1 MAIIHLLDD
10 DAAVTNACAFLLESL
25 GYDVT
30 CWTQGQDFLAQAS
43 LYQTGVVLLDMRMP
57 VLDGQGVHD
66 ALRQRESTLAVVF
79 LTGHGDV
86 PMAVEQMK
94 RGAVDFL
101 QKPVSVKPLQSALER
116 ALAVSSAAV
125 DRREIMLCYQ
135 QLTPKE
141 RELASLVAKGF
152 MNREIAEAMNIAV
165 RTVEVHRA
173 RVMEK
178 MQAGS
183 LAELIKRFEKLAA
196 SEARIDKT
204 YDS

>member
-1 MAIIHLLDD
+1 MTTLPSPRPVRFYWKVWDMK
-10 DAAVTNACAFLLESL
+10 C
-25 GYDVT
+25 
-30 CWTQGQDFLAQAS
+30 LAGS
-43 LYQTGVVLLDMRMP
+43 KVRNSS
-57 VLDGQGVHD
+57 
-66 ALRQRESTLAVVF
+66 LRQICTRWVYCCWI

-101 QKPVSVKPLQSALER
+101 QKPVSAVPLQAALEH
-116 ALAVSSAAV
+116 ALQVSAAAFS
-125 DRREIMLCYQ
+125 RQEIICCYQ

-141 RELASLVAKGF
+141 RELAHLVAKGL
-152 MNREIAEAMNIAV
+152 MNREISDAMNIAV

-183 LAELIKRFEKLAA
+183 LAELVNRLQ
-196 SEARIDKT
+196 RVQ
-204 YDS
+204 

>member
-10 DAAVTNACAFLLESL
+10 DPAVTRACAFLLESL
-25 GYDVT
+25 GYEAV
-30 CWTQGQDFLAQAS
+30 CWEEGERFLAQAD
-43 LYQTGVVLLDMRMP
+43 LYQVGVVLLDMRMP
-57 VLDGQGVHD
+57 VLDGQAVHE
-66 ALRQRESTLAVVF
+66 ALRQRGSTLAVVF

-86 PMAVEQMK
+86 PMAVEEMK

-101 QKPVSVKPLQSALER
+101 QKPVSLKPLQAALEHGLR
-116 ALAVSSAAV
+116 VSGERFAQKKVV
-125 DRREIMLCYQ
+125 DCYQ

-141 RELASLVAKGF
+141 RELALLVMKGL
-152 MNREIAEAMNIAV
+152 MNREIAQAMSIAV

-183 LAELIKRFEKLAA
+183 LAELVSKLQ
-196 SEARIDKT
+196 RVT
-204 YDS
+204 R

>member
-10 DAAVTNACAFLLESL
+10 DVAVTQACAFLLESL
-25 GYDVT
+25 GYDVR
-30 CWTQGQDFLAQAS
+30 CWDQGETFLTQADLHQE
-43 LYQTGVVLLDMRMP
+43 GVLLLDMRMP
-57 VLDGQGVHD
+57 VLDGHGVHE
-66 ALRQRESTLAVVF
+66 ALRQCESTLAVVF

-101 QKPVSVKPLQSALER
+101 QKPVSAEPLQSALER
-116 ALAVSSAAV
+116 ALRVSAAAFS
-125 DRREIMLCYQ
+125 RHEIVVCYQ

-141 RELASLVAKGF
+141 RELANLVATGL
-152 MNREIAEAMNIAV
+152 MNREIADAMNIAV

-183 LAELIKRFEKLAA
+183 LAELVNRLQ
-196 SEARIDKT
+196 RVL
-204 YDS
+204 

>member
-1 MAIIHLLDD
+1 MLD
-10 DAAVTNACAFLLESL
+10 AGGGFFGA
-25 GYDVT
+25 
-30 CWTQGQDFLAQAS
+30 GQS
-43 LYQTGVVLLDMRMP
+43 VSGRVVLLDMRMP

-66 ALRQRESTLAVVF
+66 ALRQCEYPGGCF

-101 QKPVSVKPLQSALER
+101 QKPVSVKPLQAALER
-116 ALAVSSAAV
+116 ALTVSSAAV
-125 DRREIMLCYQ
+125 ARREIILCYQ

-183 LAELIKRFEKLAA
+183 LAELIRRFEKMA
-196 SEARIDKT
+196 SPETRIRTT
-204 YDS
+204 YEP

>member
-10 DAAVTNACAFLLESL
+10 DPAVTRACAFLLESL
-25 GYDVT
+25 GYEAV
-30 CWTQGQDFLAQAS
+30 CWEEGERFLAQAD
-43 LYQTGVVLLDMRMP
+43 LYQVGVVLLDMRMP
-57 VLDGQGVHD
+57 VLDGQAVHE
-66 ALRQRESTLAVVF
+66 ALRQRGSTLAVVF

-86 PMAVEQMK
+86 PMAVEEMK

-101 QKPVSVKPLQSALER
+101 QKPVSLMPLQAALEHG
-116 ALAVSSAAV
+116 LAVSGERFAQKKVV
-125 DRREIMLCYQ
+125 DCYQ

-141 RELASLVAKGF
+141 RELALLVMKGL
-152 MNREIAEAMNIAV
+152 MNREIAQAMSIAV

-183 LAELIKRFEKLAA
+183 LAELVSKLQ
-196 SEARIDKT
+196 RVT
-204 YDS
+204 R

>member
-10 DAAVTNACAFLLESL
+10 DLAVTQACAFLLESL
-25 GYDVT
+25 GYEVM
-30 CWTQGQDFLAQAS
+30 CWAEGGVFLAQAD
-43 LYQTGVVLLDMRMP
+43 LFRTGVVLLDMRMP
-57 VLDGQGVHD
+57 ALDGQAVHE
-66 ALRQRESTLAVVF
+66 ALRQRGSTLAVVF

-101 QKPVSVKPLQSALER
+101 QKPVSVKPLQTALEHG
-116 ALAVSSAAV
+116 LAASGERFARQKNV
-125 DRREIMLCYQ
+125 DCYQ

-141 RELASLVAKGF
+141 RELALLVVKGL
-152 MNREIAEAMNIAV
+152 MNREIAEIMNIAV
-165 RTVEVHRA
+165 RTVVVHRA

-183 LAELIKRFEKLAA
+183 LAELVSILQPIIA
-196 SEARIDKT
+196 
-204 YDS
+204 

>member
-1 MAIIHLLDD
+1 
-10 DAAVTNACAFLLESL
+10 AVHE
-25 GYDVT
+25 
-30 CWTQGQDFLAQAS
+30 
-43 LYQTGVVLLDMRMP
+43 
-57 VLDGQGVHD
+57 
-66 ALRQRESTLAVVF
+66 ALRQRGSTLAVVF

-101 QKPVSVKPLQSALER
+101 QKPVSVKPLQTALEHG
-116 ALAVSSAAV
+116 LAASGERFARQKNV
-125 DRREIMLCYQ
+125 DCYQ

-141 RELASLVAKGF
+141 RELALLVVKGL
-152 MNREIAEAMNIAV
+152 MNREIAEIMNIAV

-183 LAELIKRFEKLAA
+183 LAELVSILQPVIA
-196 SEARIDKT
+196 
-204 YDS
+204 

>member
-10 DAAVTNACAFLLESL
+10 DPAVTRACAFLLESL
-25 GYDVT
+25 GYEAV
-30 CWTQGQDFLAQAS
+30 CWEEGERFLAQAD
-43 LYQTGVVLLDMRMP
+43 LYQVGVVLLDMRMP
-57 VLDGQGVHD
+57 VLDGQAVHE
-66 ALRQRESTLAVVF
+66 ALRQRGSTLAVVF

-86 PMAVEQMK
+86 PMAVEEMK

-101 QKPVSVKPLQSALER
+101 QKPVSLKPLQAALEHG
-116 ALAVSSAAV
+116 LTVSGERFAQKKVV
-125 DRREIMLCYQ
+125 DCYQ

-141 RELASLVAKGF
+141 IELALLVMKGL
-152 MNREIAEAMNIAV
+152 MNREIAQAMSIAV

-183 LAELIKRFEKLAA
+183 LAELVSKLQ
-196 SEARIDKT
+196 RVT
-204 YDS
+204 R

>member
-10 DAAVTNACAFLLESL
+10 DPAVTRACAFLLESL
-25 GYDVT
+25 GYEAV
-30 CWTQGQDFLAQAS
+30 CWEEGERFLAQAD
-43 LYQTGVVLLDMRMP
+43 LYQVGVVLLDMRMP
-57 VLDGQGVHD
+57 VLDGQAVHE
-66 ALRQRESTLAVVF
+66 ALRQRGSTLAVVF

-86 PMAVEQMK
+86 PMAVEEMK

-101 QKPVSVKPLQSALER
+101 QKPVSLKPLQAALEHGLTVPGER
-116 ALAVSSAAV
+116 FAQKKVV
-125 DRREIMLCYQ
+125 DCYQ

-141 RELASLVAKGF
+141 RELALLVMKGL
-152 MNREIAEAMNIAV
+152 MNREIAQAMSIAV

-183 LAELIKRFEKLAA
+183 LAELVSKLQ
-196 SEARIDKT
+196 RVT
-204 YDS
+204 R